1 MSRLYSK
8 TFKIGFLATIAVF
21 IVLNV
26 VAYLSAL
33 RQYDAIMREPIQ
45 FGPAPRFPAWGVPFK
60 WDGYNLPYG
69 PGGPTL
75 DLFGVADGLVLNFL
89 VIAFCGFLFGI
100 VLRWLAGKYE

>member
-1 MSRLYSK
+1 VSRLYSK

-60 WDGYNLPYG
+60 WDGYNLPYKPSG
-69 PGGPTL
+69 PAS
-75 DLFGVADGLVLNFL
+75 DLFGVADGIVLNVL
-89 VIAFCGFLFGI
+89 VIAGVGFLVGI
-100 VLRWLAGKYE
+100 TLRWLTGRYE